1 MISISNG
8 LGSEHPLC
16 DKIQLIMIIL
26 FFVVWGTDTI
36 SFFTFGYSTVLV
48 GLISLPMLI
57 LPASVFLG
65 LSLYLISKSH
75 NVVLGG
81 TKDNQQLLDSGVYA
95 WVRHPMYLGTLLFCL
110 GFFFLSPSL
119 ISLGIWMAFFI
130 IYDKMATYEE
140 NDLVKILGKDYES
153 YQNRVS
159 KWLPIMRIR
168 SKQSMKYD

>member
-1 MISISNG
+1 MISISSG

-26 FFVVWGTDTI
+26 FFVVWGIDTI
-36 SFFTFGYSTVLV
+36 SFFIFGYSTVLV
-48 GLISLPMLI
+48 GLISLPMLL

-65 LSLYLISKSH
+65 LSLYLIAKSH
-75 NVVLGG
+75 NVVFGG
-81 TKDNQQLLDSGVYA
+81 TNDNRKLLDSGVYA

-119 ISLGIWMAFFI
+119 ISLGIWIAFFI

-140 NDLVKILGKDYES
+140 NDLVKILGKDYKS

-168 SKQSMKYD
+168 SK